1 MMKKYKATEKD
12 IALIAK
18 YSENFELDSLNI
30 KIRRKSQLL
39 SNELT
44 VLGLDQDGIRNL
56 TTK

>member
-1 MMKKYKATEKD
+1 MKKNKATEKD